1 MDQKKKMSDTT
12 LAIIIIAGIL
22 AAVII
27 ICLTVA
33 LMLGPSC
40 NPNSGTPQTT
50 SPPGGVVFD
59 PNQGDKVEDPDGTG
73 PQRPNIAIPGWATLT
88 MPPNTTEIT
97 VDFFNPDANAGY
109 YYMTFELR
117 LVDETKPEGYEVLY
131 TSGLVE
137 AGKHIQKITL
147 NRGLEPGTYQGYI
160 HVQPYFADSM
170 QPTNNANTMIE
181 IIVK

>member
-1 MDQKKKMSDTT
+1 MEPKRKLSDTT
-12 LAIIIIAGIL
+12 VAIIIIASILILVVGISI
-22 AAVII
+22 AIGMI
-27 ICLTVA
+27 F
-33 LMLGPSC
+33 GPSC
-40 NPNSGTPQTT
+40 NPNQGTPQVT

-59 PNQGDKVEDPDGTG
+59 PNAGNKVDDPENST

-97 VDFFNPDANAGY
+97 VDFYNPEANAGY
-109 YYMTFELR
+109 YHMTFELR

-147 NRGLEPGTYQGYI
+147 SRGLEPGTYQGYI

>member
-1 MDQKKKMSDTT
+1 MEQKRKLSDTT
-12 LAIIIIAGIL
+12 VAIIVIAAIII
-22 AAVII
+22 VV
-27 ICLTVA
+27 VA
-33 LMLGPSC
+33 ISITLSVVLGQAC
-40 NPNSGTPQTT
+40 NPNTGDGQPT

-59 PNQGDKVEDPDGTG
+59 PNAGDKVDDPAYTG
-73 PQRPNIAIPGWATLT
+73 PSRPNISIPGWATLT

-97 VDFFNPDANAGY
+97 VDFFNPEANAGY
-109 YYMTFELR
+109 YHMTFELR

-147 NRGLEPGTYQGYI
+147 SRGLEPGTYQGYI
-160 HVQPYFADSM
+160 HVQPYFVDSL